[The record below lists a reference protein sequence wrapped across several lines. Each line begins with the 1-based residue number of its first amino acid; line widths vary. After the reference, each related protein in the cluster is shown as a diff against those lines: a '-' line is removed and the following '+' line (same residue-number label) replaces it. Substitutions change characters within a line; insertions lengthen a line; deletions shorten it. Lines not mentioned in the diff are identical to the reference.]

1 MITQSTI
8 ENTIFNLF
16 KEAVIKLPDDVRNAL
31 EDAYKNEDET
41 IARLNLKAI
50 LDNIEAAEKL
60 DVPMCQDTGLP
71 IVFVKLGKVNVENLY
86 EGIRNGVKRATREI
100 PLRPN
105 VVNPLT
111 RENTGTNTGNLIPQI
126 DIELIDEEK
135 IELTVF
141 PKGIGSENNNAL
153 KMALPG
159 EGIKGI
165 KEFVLDTVI
174 AAGGKPCPPI
184 IVGVGIGGMSD
195 LAMKL
200 AKKALLGKVGERNPD
215 KMIAEL
221 EEDILNSI
229 NKTGIGPM
237 GLGGKTT
244 ALDVKILTAD
254 THTAGL
260 PIGVCIQCWAGR
272 HASAVLKPSNATR
285 LGLSKTKFSEHT
297 KT

>member
-16 KEAVIKLPDDVRNAL
+16 KEAVIKLPDDVKIAL
-31 EDAYKNEDET
+31 QDAYKNEDQE

-50 LDNIEAAEKL
+50 LDNIEAAEKMG
-60 DVPMCQDTGLP
+60 VPMCQDTGLP
-71 IVFVKLGKVNVENLY
+71 IVFVKLGPVEVENLY
-86 EGIRNGVKRATREI
+86 EGIRKGVKKATEEV

-105 VVNPLT
+105 VVDPIT
-111 RENTGTNTGNLIPQI
+111 RKNTGTNTGNLMPQI
-126 DIELIDEEK
+126 DIELIEDEM
-135 IELTVF
+135 IEFTVF

-159 EGIKGI
+159 EGIQGI
-165 KEFVLDTVI
+165 KRFVLDTVI

-184 IVGVGIGGMSD
+184 IVGVGIGGSSD
-195 LAMKL
+195 LAMKI
-200 AKKALLGKVGERNPD
+200 AKKALLGKIGERNPD
-215 KMIAEL
+215 KQIAEL
-221 EEDILNSI
+221 EENILRQI
-229 NKTGIGPM
+229 NETGIGPM

-272 HASAVLKPSNATR
+272 QAKAVLKP
-285 LGLSKTKFSEHT
+285 
-297 KT
+297 